1 MGSKKQNIIFSAN
14 TDEFNKNIDQAK
26 NSIKTLNSE
35 LKLNQSQLKG
45 NSNNIETLRGRL
57 ELLNNKYEEQT
68 KVVENTRKKYEEAV
82 KVYGENSTEAQNLN
96 RKLLEEQTTQQNL
109 ANQIKLTNA
118 SIEAQANSFKILG
131 DKLQNAGD
139 KITNVGDKIS
149 SVGNALSKM
158 SAVATVGI
166 VAVSKSAIDFESAWT
181 GVTKTVDG
189 TTEQLEELRSGILKL
204 STEIPSSATSIAS
217 VGEAA
222 GQLGIQTENIL
233 SFSKAMIDLGNSTNL
248 TADEAASQLAK
259 FANITEMSQK
269 DFDKLG
275 SAIVDLGNNYAT
287 TEADIVSMAMRLAGA
302 GHQVNLTEGEILG
315 LSTAL
320 SSVGIEAEMGGS
332 AISKAMIKMQ
342 NAVELGGEKLSVV
355 LKKTG
360 MSLRDLELMA
370 SNDSKGF
377 KELAQGIGMTST
389 EVKQLI
395 TAGANLEDFAK
406 VSGMSAEQ
414 FKKAWKD
421 DAAGALSAFIQGLG
435 NAEDKG
441 ESAIGMLT
449 EMGFTEVRLRD
460 SLLRAANAG
469 NLFSDA
475 IANGNKA
482 WNENVALTN
491 EANKRYGTTESQIQ
505 KIKNKVQSM
514 AISLG
519 DELLPTVGTLIEN
532 AEPLIDN
539 ITSCVK
545 KFNELDD
552 VSKSNI
558 IKMGA
563 LAIATGPVI
572 SGVGKLVSTVGSGIS
587 TIGKLSSEIGKI
599 STVTSSGATGAQAL
613 SIGISTLV
621 NPSTLAIAG
630 IVGLTA
636 AVTAFCV
643 AKEKETIAMSNN
655 MKAIQDDVRERQNL
669 IDKQNEQISANLTE
683 IANTELLYGELRQ
696 ITDENGKVKDGYEKR
711 ANFIINELKDA
722 LGIEISMTDGVI
734 NNYKNLQQEIDNTI
748 LKKKAEIIMQGQE
761 EAYTQAIQNRGKAYE
776 ELAKLQDQL
785 QEANIKYWSSTGREQ
800 AQAKT
805 QIDILSSSIREQTT
819 LVNGYA
825 DDIANYEY
833 NLQLMQ
839 TNTTESLEELVNRN
853 IVAYSSETSSREEQL
868 QKQMQIV
875 QMEIQTNQEKWN
887 TLISQGDLAN
897 ATIYQNQ
904 ITSQENQ
911 LQSLA
916 DNLVNMTNTIGELS
930 PLQIQMWQSLADNS
944 YLTYCTA
951 INQMD
956 PATGEEIQRITGR
969 IATNKTVETASGE
982 MGNRAH
988 KLFETN
994 VSEMVVDTNT
1004 TITNVK
1010 DVIDTD
1016 STVETASGGMGDRA
1030 QKLFLQHAD
1039 GPTTGKNYDDGVR
1052 KGIDDHVGPVYS
1064 AVERFGHSLL
1074 GRLASIFDSHSPSR
1088 ETAKLGK
1095 YFVQG
1100 VTVRS

>member
-109 ANQIKLTNA
+109 ANQIKLTNT

-435 NAEDKG
+435 NAENKG

-545 KFNELDD
+545 EFNELDD

-643 AKEKETIAMSNN
+643 AKEKETIALSNN

-683 IANTELLYGELRQ
+683 ITNTELLYGELRQ

-805 QIDILSSSIREQTT
+805 QIDILSSSIREQTA

-944 YLTYCTA
+944 YFTYCTA

-1010 DVIDTD
+1010 DAINTD

-1039 GPTTGKNYDDGVR
+1039 GPTTGKNYDEGVR
-1052 KGIDDHVGPVYS
+1052 KGIDDHAGPVYS

-1074 GRLASIFDSHSPSR
+1074 GKLASIFDSHSPSR

-1100 VTVRS
+1100 VTVRG